1 MGLNSQSSTL
11 ERPVVS
17 SALPKLVDHDIRAGV
32 GLERGGGGRKCWNL
46 KFRILFRVS
55 SVVAAWTPD
64 GRLYKR
70 APGSTG
76 VIVVLTR

>member
-17 SALPKLVDHDIRAGV
+17 SALPKLVDHDIRAG
-32 GLERGGGGRKCWNL
+32 ERGGGGRKCWNL
-46 KFRILFRVS
+46 EFRILFRVS